1 MALPPHSARIPL
13 RSLRVAACMALS
25 LALASICCRLPSG
38 WMKMM
43 LGISG
48 PSGRRNRNGE
58 TFEAA
63 QRVVVAALHR
73 AGDLDCRDLA
83 CDRPQHHLA
92 FDAREQLA
100 DAHMN
105 TRAETDMA

>member
-25 LALASICCRLPSG
+25 PARASICCRLPSG

-48 PSGRRNRNGE
+48 PSGRRNRDGE
-58 TFEAA
+58 AFEAA
-63 QRVVVAALHR
+63 QRVVVAALPR
-73 AGDLDCRDLA
+73 AGDPDAGDLAPDCR
-83 CDRPQHHLA
+83 QHHLA

-100 DAHMN
+100 DAHV
-105 TRAETDMA
+105 D